1 MWENTSIQ
9 LPLLTDR
16 IVFFPVRK
24 LTTVLARRKWGTS
37 ESEVAEKGSHV
48 QHFECLVC
56 TRIGQRE
63 AHLKAGF
70 RQVSFFYY

>member
-1 MWENTSIQ
+1 M
-9 LPLLTDR
+9 LTAG
-16 IVFFPVRK
+16 IGFFSDRK
-24 LTTVLARRKWGTS
+24 LTTALVRRKWGAS

-70 RQVSFFYY
+70 RQVSFF